1 MTMPTPDVP
10 EEAYVGRG
18 RVTES
23 KDLDALT
30 FARVVAR
37 RARTAA
43 YKLRGIEAASAGEVK
58 EAEDEATPAIRGA
71 VGEPETDRRK
81 RQEGR
86 IQKYYEKVHEQAD
99 FLPARFLQDGA
110 NLVPAVCRMRVLA
123 PNGNRYT
130 GTGFLIAPGFIMTNN
145 HVLETPQ
152 WAADSQ
158 AIFDF
163 QEGGESFR
171 VALEPDRFFL
181 TDEALDFTIVA
192 CDRRLVEGIT
202 PVALLQNSA
211 LIARNDRVYIIQHP
225 AGRPKEV
232 VLRNNDVIRVRDRVV
247 WYRADTEGGS
257 SGSPVFNEDWQL
269 VALHH
274 AGWKEGG
281 SDRATNEGIS
291 LPAII
296 RYLQGLSGGEEA
308 GDRGIESILD
318 TVSDSSPFL
327 GFFDRGRSYEVSVDS
342 FSGTSQYADIGFWNI
357 EHFNNRINNRRV
369 ATIADVVTR
378 LSLDAFGLT
387 EVESG
392 ALERLVRTL
401 ERSGDSYGFVYHN
414 TPGSQDIAV
423 LYDRDTTEAV
433 KMDDIYDRHAERLAA
448 TTPSGR
454 TAFPRHPL
462 FARCQVQ
469 ERAEDEPVEFV
480 MVVLHLKAYV
490 SDPPSRERRALAA
503 EMLAEIVADI
513 RERTELPVIIGGD
526 YNELLTTDVLA
537 PLRDSPDLFALTTDD
552 ARDGGISYIGRRHRS
567 LIDHIIV
574 SDDVPLG
581 RIQGDDA
588 AIVRLDRS
596 VADFADD
603 ASDHVPLVMRMV
615 YRDQP
620 ADDGDRG
627 EEGPVVEIPEGAD
640 RLRLSFE

>member
-1 MTMPTPDVP
+1 MANSKK
-10 EEAYVGRG
+10 EYVGRG
-18 RVTES
+18 REVPSE
-23 KDLDALT
+23 DLDDLT

-37 RARTAA
+37 RARVLGS
-43 YKLRGIEAASAGEVK
+43 KLRDSGVEDDKTEAAVEAAASVRGEVG
-58 EAEDEATPAIRGA
+58 EAETE
-71 VGEPETDRRK
+71 RRK
-81 RQEGR
+81 DQEKS
-86 IQKYYEKVHEQAD
+86 IKQYYEKIHEEAD
-99 FLPARFLQDGA
+99 FLPARFLQQGA
-110 NLVPAVCRMRVLA
+110 DLVPAVCRMRVLA
-123 PNGNRYT
+123 PDGNRYT

-152 WAADSQ
+152 WAVDSQ

-171 VALEPDRFFL
+171 VALEPERFFI
-181 TDEALDFTIVA
+181 TNEALDFTIVA
-192 CDRRLVEGIT
+192 CDARQVRDIA
-202 PVALLQNSA
+202 PVPLLQNSA
-211 LIARNDRVYIIQHP
+211 LITRDDRVYIIQHP
-225 AGRPKEV
+225 RGRPKEV

-274 AGWKEGG
+274 AGWKESG
-281 SDRATNEGIS
+281 SKRATNEGIS

-296 RYLQGLSGGEEA
+296 RYLQGLSGSEAA
-308 GDRGIESILD
+308 GDRGIESILE

-327 GFFDRGRSYEVSVDS
+327 GFFDQGRSFEVSVDS
-342 FSGTSQYADIGFWNI
+342 FSGSSQYADIGFWNI
-357 EHFNNRINNRRV
+357 EHFNDRINDRRV

-392 ALERLVRTL
+392 ALGRLVRML
-401 ERSGDSYGFVYHN
+401 ERAGDSYGFVYHN
-414 TPGSQDIAV
+414 TPGRQDIAV
-423 LYDRDTTEAV
+423 LYDRDTTVAE
-433 KMDDIYDRHAERLAA
+433 KMDDIYDRHADRLAA
-448 TTPSGR
+448 RTPSGK
-454 TAFPRHPL
+454 TAFPREPL
-462 FARCQVQ
+462 FARCIVQ
-469 ERAEDEPVEFV
+469 ERVEDEPVEFV

-513 RERTELPVIIGGD
+513 REATELPVIIGGD
-526 YNELLTTDVLA
+526 YNELMTTDVLA

-581 RIQGDDA
+581 SIQGDDA

-620 ADDGDRG
+620 RDDDDQG
-627 EEGPVVEIPEGAD
+627 EEGPVLEIPEGAEKV
-640 RLRLSFE
+640 RLAFE

>member
-1 MTMPTPDVP
+1 MANSKK
-10 EEAYVGRG
+10 EYVGRG
-18 RVTES
+18 REVPSE
-23 KDLDALT
+23 DLDDLT

-37 RARTAA
+37 RARVLGS
-43 YKLRGIEAASAGEVK
+43 KLRDSGVEDDKTEAAVEAAASVRGEVG
-58 EAEDEATPAIRGA
+58 EAETE
-71 VGEPETDRRK
+71 RRK
-81 RQEGR
+81 DQEKS
-86 IQKYYEKVHEQAD
+86 IKQYYEKIHEEAD
-99 FLPARFLQDGA
+99 FLPARFLQQGA
-110 NLVPAVCRMRVLA
+110 DLVPAVCRMRVLA
-123 PNGNRYT
+123 PDGNRYT

-152 WAADSQ
+152 WAVDSQ

-171 VALEPDRFFL
+171 VALEPERFFI
-181 TDEALDFTIVA
+181 TNEALDFTIVA
-192 CDRRLVEGIT
+192 CDARQVRDIA
-202 PVALLQNSA
+202 PVPLLQNSA
-211 LIARNDRVYIIQHP
+211 LITRDDRVYIIQHP
-225 AGRPKEV
+225 RGRPKEV

-281 SDRATNEGIS
+281 SKRATNEGIS

-296 RYLQGLSGGEEA
+296 RYLQGLSGSEAA
-308 GDRGIESILD
+308 GDRGIESILE

-327 GFFDRGRSYEVSVDS
+327 GFFDQGRSFEVSVDS
-342 FSGTSQYADIGFWNI
+342 FSGSSQYADIGFWNI
-357 EHFNNRINNRRV
+357 EHFNDRINDRRV

-392 ALERLVRTL
+392 ALGRLVRML
-401 ERSGDSYGFVYHN
+401 ERAGDSYGFVYHN
-414 TPGSQDIAV
+414 TPGRQDIAV
-423 LYDRDTTEAV
+423 LYDRDTTVAE
-433 KMDDIYDRHAERLAA
+433 KMDDIYDRHADRLAA
-448 TTPSGR
+448 RTPSGK
-454 TAFPRHPL
+454 TAFPREPL
-462 FARCQVQ
+462 FARCIVQ
-469 ERAEDEPVEFV
+469 ERVEDEPVEFV

-513 RERTELPVIIGGD
+513 REATELPVIIGGD
-526 YNELLTTDVLA
+526 YNELMTTDVLA

-581 RIQGDDA
+581 SIQGDDA

-615 YRDQP
+615 YREEPRDDDDQ
-620 ADDGDRG
+620 G
-627 EEGPVVEIPEGAD
+627 EEGPVLEIPEGAEKV
-640 RLRLSFE
+640 RLAFE